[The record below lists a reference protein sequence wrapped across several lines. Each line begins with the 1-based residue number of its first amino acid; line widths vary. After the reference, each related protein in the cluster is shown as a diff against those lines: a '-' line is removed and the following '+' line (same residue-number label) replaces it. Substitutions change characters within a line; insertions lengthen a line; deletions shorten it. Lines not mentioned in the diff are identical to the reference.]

1 MRMMP
6 PPTCADGD
14 SAVGRS
20 PASADRAG
28 GRRHIRAKVNTAGA
42 YSKLPNH

>member
-6 PPTCADGD
+6 LPTCADGD
-14 SAVGRS
+14 SAVGPS

-28 GRRHIRAKVNTAGA
+28 GRRPIREKVNTAGA
-42 YSKLPNH
+42 YSTLPNH